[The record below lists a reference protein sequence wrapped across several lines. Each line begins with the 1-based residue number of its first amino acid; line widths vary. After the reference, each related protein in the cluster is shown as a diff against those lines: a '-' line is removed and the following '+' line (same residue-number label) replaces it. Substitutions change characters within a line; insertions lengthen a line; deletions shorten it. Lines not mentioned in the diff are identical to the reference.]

1 MTTKTKYV
9 IYILNNSG
17 KDGYFISLHRER
29 RLGFYDIKLS
39 TSTRMAKWFDTEESA
54 KFMLKQIENSDGF
67 YMEIRPIQVECD

>member
-9 IYILNNSG
+9 IYILNSSG

-29 RLGFYDIKLS
+29 RLGFYDIKIS
-39 TSTRMAKWFDTEESA
+39 NSTRMAKWFDTEESA
-54 KFMLKQIENSDGF
+54 KFMLKQIENPDGY